1 MGQQMPV
8 AAVVSWIF
16 LLLVVAAGVFHLA
29 PEVAGRGNQ
38 FAVGICLMGRTLC
51 RYPEYVTM
59 AAATAGALWVV
70 VWSLGR

>member
-38 FAVGICLMGRTLC
+38 FAVGICSMGRTLC
-51 RYPEYVTM
+51 RHPEYVTM
-59 AAATAGALWVV
+59 AAAAAGALWVV